1 MSENIPPIVPP
12 PILPPPVIEAGRRE
26 VRLDE
31 DGRIAEPV
39 DCRGCG
45 YNLQGLTPQGKCP
58 ECSMP
63 IERSIHGD
71 ELRFS
76 DPAWVGSLARGVQF
90 ILIGFFTFLGFS
102 ILYIIGVIIMAI
114 STATSTATTTGGT
127 GGTANVTVTAM
138 PFTLTPIIIAA
149 SSLMMLPWFIIIF
162 GVWKLTTPDPGS
174 MEREASNSVRN
185 VARWCILVT
194 VLTVPL
200 SMMGIA
206 TGSTAAAPT
215 ALSPTMQ
222 IAQYIGLAL
231 GVITLVGYIAGLL
244 YLSRLGNRIP
254 NPSLTLHSKIVMWGY
269 GSMQI
274 VNTVLGTI
282 FLFLMPGYMASMTSG
297 TPSFPLGFWILTTG
311 SSLIGCF
318 EFVFLIWMIVLLFRF
333 FYAFRREAKTAKA
346 NWNLA

>member
-1 MSENIPPIVPP
+1 MSEKIPPIVAPPIVPP
-12 PILPPPVIEAGRRE
+12 PVIEARRRE

-31 DGRIAEPV
+31 DGRIAEHV

-90 ILIGFFTFLGFS
+90 ILIGFFTFLGFY
-102 ILYIIGVIIMAI
+102 ILYFIGIIFMSI
-114 STATSTATTTGGT
+114 SGAATTATTTSGT
-127 GGTANVTVTAM
+127 GGTTNVTVTAM
-138 PFTLTPIIIAA
+138 PFTLTPFIIAA
-149 SSLMMLPWFIIIF
+149 SSLLTLPLFIIIY
-162 GVWKLTTPDPGS
+162 GVWKLTTPDPGLV
-174 MEREASNSVRN
+174 EREAPNSVRN

-194 VLTVPL
+194 VVSIPL
-200 SMMGIA
+200 AMMGMN
-206 TGSTAAAPT
+206 TNTFAAVPSAV
-215 ALSPTMQ
+215 SPAMQ
-222 IAQYIGLAL
+222 IAQYTGMGL
-231 GVITLVGYIAGLL
+231 GVVTLVGYIAGLL

-269 GSMQI
+269 GSTQI

-297 TPSFPLGFWILTTG
+297 TPSFPPGFWILSLG

-318 EFVFLIWMIVLLFRF
+318 GFVFLIWMIVLLFRF
-333 FYAFRREAKTAKA
+333 FYAFRKETGTAKA